1 MPHATLKNLTVSQII
16 GIIGIILLITFIVQN
31 MENVYVRLIIWN
43 VQIPLFLL
51 IIIAFIIGFYASII
65 SGAGLSR
72 FFRKKNETTFLS
84 DENTKE
90 NS

>member
-16 GIIGIILLITFIVQN
+16 GIIGIALVITFVVQN
-31 MENVYVRLIIWN
+31 LEKVQVQFIVWN

-65 SGAGLSR
+65 SGAGLPR
-72 FFRKKNETTFLS
+72 FLNRNKTETPHTH
-84 DENTKE
+84 K
-90 NS
+90 